1 MAEHAD
7 LVEIPPA
14 PSQLVEDEPG
24 IAEARFGRLAQL
36 VLGDLNRILDPSAR
50 KLHGG
55 LKSPRSQLPLEVI
68 FSEKASVAQSS
79 PVMTKTCAADPR
91 AK

>member
-36 VLGDLNRILDPSAR
+36 ALGDLNGILDPFAR

-55 LKSPRSQLPLEVI
+55 LKALALNCHW
-68 FSEKASVAQSS
+68 K
-79 PVMTKTCAADPR
+79 
-91 AK
+91 

>member
-36 VLGDLNRILDPSAR
+36 VLGDLNGILDPSAR

-55 LKSPRSQLPLEVI
+55 LKALALNCPW
-68 FSEKASVAQSS
+68 K
-79 PVMTKTCAADPR
+79 
-91 AK
+91 

>member
-7 LVEIPPA
+7 LVEIPPT
-14 PSQLVEDEPG
+14 PSQLVKDEPG

-36 VLGDLNRILDPSAR
+36 TLGDLNGILDPSAR

-55 LKSPRSQLPLEVI
+55 P
-68 FSEKASVAQSS
+68 KALALNCHW
-79 PVMTKTCAADPR
+79 K
-91 AK
+91 

>member
-55 LKSPRSQLPLEVI
+55 LKALALNCHW
-68 FSEKASVAQSS
+68 K
-79 PVMTKTCAADPR
+79 
-91 AK
+91 